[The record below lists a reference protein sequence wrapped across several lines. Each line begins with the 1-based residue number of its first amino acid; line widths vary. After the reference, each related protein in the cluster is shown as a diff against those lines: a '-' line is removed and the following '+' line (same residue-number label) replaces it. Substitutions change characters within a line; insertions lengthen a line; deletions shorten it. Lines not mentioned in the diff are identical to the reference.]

1 MDMYDLDMVKKVY
14 SYWGKKRT
22 LYNLSSK
29 ISFFGYDNFLRN
41 RVIDLM
47 RLKKGSRVLDVACGT
62 GLNFKFIENKIGNNG
77 EIIAIDYVKEMIEAA
92 GKEMKSRQYK
102 NIRLILGDATSM
114 NFPNNYFD
122 GIISTLGMTAIP
134 DHFEAL
140 KRCRKMLEPNGKIAI
155 LDGKYSDIK
164 YAKFIVNPLIKV
176 IRRKETWDPK
186 KDVIKDL
193 GKLFNITK
201 AEKYFFDL
209 IFILVGEKCR
219 T

>member
-92 GKEMKSRQYK
+92 EKEIKSNQYK
-102 NIRLILGDATSM
+102 NIRLIKEDAARM

-122 GIISTLGMTAIP
+122 GIVSTLGMTAIP

-140 KRCRKMLEPNGKIAI
+140 KRCRKMLRPNGKIAI
-155 LDGKYSDIK
+155 LDGKYSDLK
-164 YAKFIVNPLIKV
+164 YAKFLVNSLLKI
-176 IRRKETWDPK
+176 IRLEDTWDPK
-186 KDVIKDL
+186 KDVIKDF
-193 GKLFNITK
+193 GKLFKIIQIK
-201 AEKYFFDL
+201 KYFFDT
-209 IFILVGEKCR
+209 IFILIGEK
-219 T
+219 